1 MGNLQSL
8 DNRSAGLSKAEL
20 ERMERRLKRLGRGEK
35 ELARSD
41 FQMIP
46 ELAGNPFL
54 PRIFEMYDQDGDG
67 YMNARDLRSLLD
79 SLTALAN
86 EEARFQFAFRI
97 YDADDDGFVTRSDLL
112 RQLQQTNRRGLSAP
126 QLEQIA
132 GSTVATFDADGDGQL
147 SYQEFRALLSASS
160 TERNKTLN
168 F

>member
-8 DNRSAGLSKAEL
+8 DNRQAGLSKAEL

-54 PRIFEMYDQDGDG
+54 PRIFEMYDTDGDG
-67 YMNARDLRSLLD
+67 YMGAADLRALLE
-79 SLTALAN
+79 SLTRLAN
-86 EEARFQFAFRI
+86 EEERYHFAFRI
-97 YDADDDGFVTRSDLL
+97 YDADDDGFVSRADLL
-112 RQLQQTNRRGLSAP
+112 RQLTATNRRGLSSG
-126 QLEQIA
+126 QLEQIVSHTLA
-132 GSTVATFDADGDGQL
+132 AYDADGDGQL
-147 SYQEFRALLSASS
+147 SFQEFRALLSASS
-160 TERNKTLN
+160 TERNKSLA